1 MGDADG
7 RGGLAV
13 AGNMEGSVVAT
24 YHQPAITVIV
34 PHHDLSEFVED
45 ALISVQQQSY
55 QNLSCVVVDDVSEAK
70 HAARAK
76 DVVAS
81 LNDKRFRFVQAPVNR
96 GMVHAIYRGIDEAPA
111 SFTCVLD
118 PDDRYAP
125 EFLDRM
131 LAVHL
136 NRFAFAALACCDQY
150 LYQIGDGIITGTER
164 TNWLETSA
172 AGADAAEQEVFRNNG
187 FHRFVTPLE
196 AGWHWSSTSSMMFR
210 TEALRLIRPGRDL
223 AYKGQGDDYCANG
236 AHMLGGS
243 LLLREPHVYRG
254 LHDRNDFISRHV
266 MSMWQRRQR
275 DGAMPMSAIAK
286 IDVVEAFFANDGL
299 RYFNPLN
306 IREVLLA
313 QFADDELDRLKGAVP
328 AARELLAG

>member
-1 MGDADG
+1 MAATDLSDS
-7 RGGLAV
+7 LV
-13 AGNMEGSVVAT
+13 AAFHRSR
-24 YHQPAITVIV
+24 ITVVV
-34 PHHDLSEFVED
+34 PHHNLSEFLAD
-45 ALISVQQQSY
+45 ALISVQQQSHR
-55 QNLSCVVVDDVSEAK
+55 NFSCILVDDASEK
-70 HAARAK
+70 EHASHARNVIEGL
-76 DVVAS
+76 D
-81 LNDKRFRFVQAPVNR
+81 DPRFRFVQAPANR

-111 SFTCVLD
+111 AFTCVLD

-125 EFLDRM
+125 EFLERM

-136 NRFAFAALACCDQY
+136 NRVAFAALACCDQY
-150 LYQIGDGIITGTER
+150 LLQIGDGVITGTER
-164 TNWLETSA
+164 TNGLETFA
-172 AGADAAEQEVFRNNG
+172 TGADAAEQECFRSCG

-210 TEALRLIRPGRDL
+210 TEALRLIRPGKEL

-243 LLLREPHVYRG
+243 LLLREPLVYRG

-275 DGAMPMSAIAK
+275 DGAVPMSAIAK
-286 IDVVEAFFANDGL
+286 IDVVEAFFDNDGL
-299 RYFNPLN
+299 RYFDPLN

-313 QFADDELDRLKGAVP
+313 QFDGDELERLKAAVP
-328 AARELLAG
+328 AARALLSN

>member
-1 MGDADG
+1 MAARKTDSSS
-7 RGGLAV
+7 
-13 AGNMEGSVVAT
+13 MAT
-24 YHQPAITVIV
+24 YHQPAVTVVI
-34 PHHDLSEFVED
+34 PHHDLSEFIED
-45 ALISVQQQSY
+45 ALLSVQQQNY
-55 QNLSCVVVDDVSEAK
+55 GNLSCVVVDDASQAN
-70 HAARAK
+70 HAVCAK
-76 DVVAS
+76 DAVAA
-81 LNDKRFRFVQAPVNR
+81 LNDKRFRFVEIPVNR

-125 EFLDRM
+125 EFLERM

-136 NRFAFAALACCDQY
+136 NRVAFAAVACCDQY

-164 TNWLETSA
+164 TNGLETFA
-172 AGADAAEQEVFRNNG
+172 TGADAAEQECFRSCG

-210 TEALRLIRPGRDL
+210 TEALRLIRPGKEL

-243 LLLREPHVYRG
+243 LLLREPLVYRG

-275 DGAMPMSAIAK
+275 DGAVPMSAIAK

-299 RYFNPLN
+299 RYFDPLN

-313 QFADDELDRLKGAVP
+313 QFEGEELGRLKAAVP
-328 AARELLAG
+328 AARELLSD

>member
-1 MGDADG
+1 MAATNLSDS
-7 RGGLAV
+7 LV
-13 AGNMEGSVVAT
+13 AA
-24 YHQPAITVIV
+24 YHRPRITVVV
-34 PHHDLSEFVED
+34 PHHNLSEFLAE
-45 ALISVQQQSY
+45 ALISVQQQSH
-55 QNLSCVVVDDVSEAK
+55 QDLTCVVVDDASEK
-70 HAARAK
+70 VHAACAREA
-76 DVVAS
+76 VGG
-81 LNDKRFRFVQAPVNR
+81 LNDPRFRFVQTAANR
-96 GMVHAIYRGIDEAPA
+96 GMVHAIFRGIDEAPA
-111 SFTCVLD
+111 AFTCVLD

-125 EFLDRM
+125 EFLERM

-136 NRFAFAALACCDQY
+136 NRFAFSALACCDQY
-150 LYQIGDGIITGTER
+150 LYQIGEGIITGTER
-164 TNWLETSA
+164 TNWLETFA
-172 AGADAAEQEVFRNNG
+172 TGADAAEQDFFESHG

-210 TEALRLIRPGRDL
+210 TEALRLIRPGREL

-243 LLLREPHVYRG
+243 LLLREPLVYRG

-275 DGAMPMSAIAK
+275 DGAVTMSAIAK

-299 RYFNPLN
+299 RYFDPLN

-313 QFADDELDRLKGAVP
+313 QFAGGELDRLKAAVP
-328 AARELLAG
+328 AARELLSD

>member
-1 MGDADG
+1 MSG
-7 RGGLAV
+7 RTELGRIAS
-13 AGNMEGSVVAT
+13 A
-24 YHQPAITVIV
+24 HHFPTVSIV
-34 PHHDLSEFVED
+34 IPHFNLSEFLED
-45 ALISVQQQSY
+45 ALCAVQQQTHK
-55 QNLSCVVVDDVSEAK
+55 NFFCTVVDDASSPEHAGRARDLVSS
-70 HAARAK
+70 RA
-76 DVVAS
+76 DT
-81 LNDKRFRFVQAPVNR
+81 RFRFVAVSQNR

-111 SFTCVLD
+111 AFTCVLD

-125 EFLDRM
+125 EFLERM

-136 NRFAFAALACCDQY
+136 NRVAFAALACCDQY

-164 TNWLETSA
+164 TNGLETFA
-172 AGADAAEQEVFRNNG
+172 TGADAAEQECFRSCG

-210 TEALRLIRPGRDL
+210 TEALRLIRPGKEL

-243 LLLREPHVYRG
+243 LLLREPLVYRG

-275 DGAMPMSAIAK
+275 DGAVPMSAIAK

-299 RYFNPLN
+299 RYFDPLN

-313 QFADDELDRLKGAVP
+313 QFEDDELGRLKAAVP
-328 AARELLAG
+328 VARELLSD